1 MTVSPQMST
10 RPVQYRHG
18 SATLEGVLMT
28 SDAIPTPAPTVL
40 ICHGA
45 EGFSDA
51 LIRIG
56 EERILPSGY
65 QAFAVD
71 LFGKGVS
78 AATPAEFDANM
89 RPFMADR
96 ALLADRLSTVVSVVA
111 GLPEVDAS
119 RLAAIGFCF
128 GGLCVL
134 DMARTGVAVRGVA
147 AFHGVL
153 TPPPGWTVR
162 PIDCKVAVYHGWEDP
177 FAPPKDVLALTAELT
192 EAGADWQFQA
202 FGHTYHAFMAPFAN
216 SPERG
221 IQYSAQA
228 AARSWWGLERFL
240 AECLSSSS

>member
-1 MTVSPQMST
+1 MTVSAQMST

-28 SDAIPTPAPTVL
+28 SEAIPTPAPTVL

-45 EGFSDA
+45 EGMSDA

-78 AATPAEFDANM
+78 ASAPQEFDALM
-89 RPFMADR
+89 RPFLADR
-96 ALLADRLSTVVSVVA
+96 AMLADRLSTVVSVVA
-111 GLPEVDAS
+111 GLPEVDPS

-147 AFHGVL
+147 AFHGLL
-153 TPPPGWTVR
+153 TPPPAWTVR
-162 PIDCKVAVYHGWEDP
+162 PIGCEVAVYHGWEDP
-177 FAPPKDVLALTAELT
+177 FAQPEDVLALAAELT
-192 EAGADWQFQA
+192 EAGADWRLEA
-202 FGHTYHAFMAPFAN
+202 FGHAKHAFMAPFAN

-221 IQYSAQA
+221 IQYDARTARRAWSA
-228 AARSWWGLERFL
+228 LEGFL
-240 AECLSSSS
+240 AECLS